1 MQSFYLD
8 AFRSDST
15 GTSSIVLATP
25 HPSVIYAHKMTS
37 DSDKRK
43 TRIAMDPLKHLQSL
57 PSIPEPKELFTKAQ
71 TAFRE
76 DSRSPDHLPKGSK
89 RRRTAS
95 PEGAIIKTRAGFQ
108 DLILPKPADAGIRP
122 YEHLEMKYE
131 SPWQS
136 LQKVYELTV
145 KNFVGSDSDE
155 KVKRLQQIQQ
165 QNLVEFLD
173 AFYSEGSVYVVLD
186 YVPISLTQMVSSPA
200 YPTELQLAAILG
212 QVNHSTIK

>member
-1 MQSFYLD
+1 
-8 AFRSDST
+8 
-15 GTSSIVLATP
+15 
-25 HPSVIYAHKMTS
+25 
-37 DSDKRK
+37 
-43 TRIAMDPLKHLQSL
+43 MDPLKHLQSL

-108 DLILPKPADAGIRP
+108 DLILPKAADAGIRP

-155 KVKRLQQIQQ
+155 KVKRLQQIQH
-165 QNLVEFLD
+165 QNLVGFLD

-212 QVNHSTIK
+212 QVNHSTIE